1 MARKTKKQQKAIISL
16 LSVIIVFGLSY
27 IISNESIS
35 INHPIKQLTQL
46 FIDNK
51 PKQNSDKSSFQ
62 DSTPDEALAR
72 SVLTNTVIKQIGK
85 NLEWNNAGAFII
97 NNNKT
102 NLKAKVTSAPYIDIK
117 TKEIKGEI
125 IPTVANALLTRNTRQ
140 YKNREETGN
149 GSTSWT
155 PPGWHQVYN
164 LTGDYDHA
172 VDRGHLVAYSLIGNL
187 KGFDASASNPLNI
200 ATQTAWSN
208 QANSNFSTGQNYY
221 ETIIRK
227 ALDNHQTIR
236 YRVTLIYDNNDIVA
250 RGRQL
255 EAKSSDG
262 SVEFNVFVP
271 NVQKGLEIDYVSGQV
286 SLTD

>member
-1 MARKTKKQQKAIISL
+1 MAKKIKKQQKAIISL

-27 IISNESIS
+27 IVSNESIS
-35 INHPIKQLTQL
+35 NNHPIKQFAQL
-46 FIDNK
+46 FVEDK
-51 PKQNSDKSSFQ
+51 AKQNLENFSSQ
-62 DSTPDEALAR
+62 DSTPDEGLAR
-72 SVLTNTVIKQIGK
+72 SVLTSNVIRQIGQ
-85 NLEWNNAGAFII
+85 NFEWNNAGAFVI
-97 NNNKT
+97 NHNKT
-102 NLKAKVTSAPYIDIK
+102 NLNAKVTSAPYIDIK
-117 TKEIKGEI
+117 TKQIRGEVV
-125 IPTVANALLTRNTRQ
+125 PTVANALLTKATRQ

-172 VDRGHLVAYSLIGNL
+172 VDRGHLIAYSLIGNL
-187 KGFDASASNPLNI
+187 KGFDPSASNPLNV

-208 QANSNFSTGQNYY
+208 QANSDSSTGQNYY
-221 ETIIRK
+221 ETIVRK
-227 ALDNHQTIR
+227 GLDNHQTIR

-250 RGRQL
+250 RGRQI

-262 SVEFNVFVP
+262 SIEFNVFIP
-271 NVQKGLEIDYVSGQV
+271 NVQKGIKIDYLTGKI